1 MLRQLIGV
9 ANRLDSLG
17 LTQEADSL
25 DTIIFKM
32 AQSTSSNATYTIM
45 GNYILDTLRKHN
57 DYYTVTQDINY
68 GNESFAQDMSFYIK
82 LVPNDQMKSEASY
95 QNLFKDLPDTFLSYP
110 KFKEAID
117 QFFIVFVD
125 QRSTEAAAAEMH
137 DNGMMRIFVS
147 GLDDKFNNKKV
158 EGLVGEFLSDA
169 FNIET
174 IYHELAH
181 YLNHIRSSTPSYSR
195 SKGTGDKFAID
206 TPAYINNTE
215 EIQARIIEVLSDP
228 NIQYY
233 TELTEAIENNNPRSY
248 INFLLPKILYWGQY
262 TPENQARIINRLYK
276 DFLEKQEAR
285 KKRQANPTEPIEV
298 L

>member
-1 MLRQLIGV
+1 
-9 ANRLDSLG
+9 
-17 LTQEADSL
+17 
-25 DTIIFKM
+25 
-32 AQSTSSNATYTIM
+32 
-45 GNYILDTLRKHN
+45 
-57 DYYTVTQDINY
+57 
-68 GNESFAQDMSFYIK
+68 MSFYIK
-82 LVPNDQMKSEASY
+82 MTPNDQMKSEASY

-110 KFKEAID
+110 KFKEAMD
-117 QFFIVFVD
+117 HFFAVFVD

-137 DNGMMRIFVS
+137 DNGMMRIFIS

-169 FNIET
+169 FNVET

-181 YLNHIRSSTPSYSR
+181 YLNHIRSSTPYYSR
-195 SKGTGDKFAID
+195 SKGSGDKFIID

-215 EIQARIIEVLSDP
+215 EIQARIMEVLSDL

-233 TELTEAIENNNPRSY
+233 TELSEAIAKNDPKSY

-285 KKRQANPTEPIEV
+285 KKIEV
-298 L
+298 SPTPVTEAL